1 MSTVIPAVKWAE
13 RNDRV
18 FVTVEAPGAKAEDV
32 QVVLEDNGKFEFRWK
47 QFALVA
53 ELLKEIVKEKSQWAF
68 TGRSVVFDIVK
79 KDEGYWNKLFK
90 VPAGKPAWLT
100 VDWARWKD
108 EDDDDEDDEANPM
121 AGMDFSSLMNGGG
134 MGGMDG
140 MNFGDMGADDDDD
153 DEMPDLEGDVPEE
166 EDENA
171 AAPAP
176 EGEAKKAADEEDDKK
191 EKDAAPAAN

>member
-153 DEMPDLEGDVPEE
+153 EMPDLEGDVPEE

-191 EKDAAPAAN
+191 EKDAAAPEAN

>member
-18 FVTVEAPGAKAEDV
+18 FVTVEAPGAKADDV

-47 QFALVA
+47 QYALVA
-53 ELLKEIVKEKSQWAF
+53 ELLKEIVKENSQWAF

-90 VPAGKPAWLT
+90 VPAGKFAWLT

-108 EDDDDEDDEANPM
+108 EDDDEDEDGADPM

-134 MGGMDG
+134 GMDG
-140 MNFGDMGADDDDD
+140 MNFGDMGGDDDDD
-153 DEMPDLEGDVPEE
+153 DDMPDLEGDVPED
-166 EDENA
+166 DEAAA
-171 AAPAP
+171 AAPA
-176 EGEAKKAADEEDDKK
+176 EDAKKADEE
-191 EKDAAPAAN
+191 EETKDTDAEAPAAN

>member
-18 FVTVEAPGAKAEDV
+18 FVTVEAPGAKADDV

-108 EDDDDEDDEANPM
+108 EDDDEDEDEANPM

-134 MGGMDG
+134 MDG

-153 DEMPDLEGDVPEE
+153 DMPDLEGDVPEE
-166 EDENA
+166 EGEEA

-176 EGEAKKAADEEDDKK
+176 EEAKKAADEEEEK
-191 EKDAAPAAN
+191 KDAAPVAN